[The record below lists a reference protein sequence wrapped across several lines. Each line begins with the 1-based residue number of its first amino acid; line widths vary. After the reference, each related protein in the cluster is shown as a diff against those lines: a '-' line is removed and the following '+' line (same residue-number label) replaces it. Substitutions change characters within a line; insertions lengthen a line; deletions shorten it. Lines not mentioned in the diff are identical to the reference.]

1 MHTDAFIV
9 GRQVILR
16 PPRESDAEYFTQ
28 WINNP
33 KVRKYLLSR
42 MPKSL
47 LAEQEWI
54 TSICKPNRFPE
65 SIVVV
70 IELRDSNVP
79 IGTMGLHNINWIDR
93 NATTGSMIGNLAEQ
107 GKGYATDA
115 KMHFLK
121 YAFETLGMHK
131 VISRAHAN
139 NTASIAYSERCGYTQ
154 EAILKD
160 EVFQEGKWGD
170 LVLLA
175 CFYDS
180 WKAACIKHGWN
191 ELL

>member
-9 GRQVILR
+9 GRGVILR
-16 PPRESDAEYFTQ
+16 PPRESDAKYFTQ

-47 LAEQEWI
+47 IAEKDWI
-54 TSICKPNRFPE
+54 ASMSKPNRFPE

-70 IELRDSNVP
+70 IEVRGDNKP

-93 NATTGSMIGNLAEQ
+93 NATTGSMIGDLTYQ
-107 GKGYATDA
+107 GKGFATDA

-131 VISRAHAN
+131 IISHAFADN
-139 NTASIAYSERCGYTQ
+139 LASVKYSECCGYTQ
-154 EAILKD
+154 EAVLKD
-160 EVFQEGKWGD
+160 QIFHNGKWGD
-170 LVLLA
+170 LISLA

-180 WKAACIKHGWN
+180 WKAACVKYGWS